1 MRRRE
6 LESHKV
12 FDERTNSLVI
22 RENNDHVD
30 IIQTSSS
37 SFVTVRRKTR
47 AGNSL
52 NSSLWARAPNPFLWR
67 LTFLIHP
74 QQHESFKWNLVK
86 QMRSSKSTNFIS
98 QNDKFFHLSLLLGSR
113 LALHEKLR
121 LYHYRWML
129 AEPKESS
136 KTSNEQER
144 VKQGGKYQIT
154 YSVIQYW
161 SIFIKKETSH
171 ESGKTSSSSFAL
183 CRKKN
188 SIQQSFPHFPKKTI
202 WLVSWWAGAMLRW
215 KNFSQLK
222 RYHNFFT
229 LKLQLTPTRLSQLSA
244 NVYTFFLLQKV

>member
-1 MRRRE
+1 M
-6 LESHKV
+6 
-12 FDERTNSLVI
+12 NSLVI

-37 SFVTVRRKTR
+37 SFVTVKRKTR

-52 NSSLWARAPNPFLWR
+52 NSSLWARPKPLFL
-67 LTFLIHP
+67 TAHISHP
-74 QQHESFKWNLVK
+74 PTAAEFQVKLGETNEILKVNQPHLSKWQLF
-86 QMRSSKSTNFIS
+86 SS
-98 QNDKFFHLSLLLGSR
+98 LSLLLGSR
-113 LALHEKLR
+113 LALYEKLR

-171 ESGKTSSSSFAL
+171 ESGETSSSSFAL
-183 CRKKN
+183 CRKK
-188 SIQQSFPHFPKKTI
+188 
-202 WLVSWWAGAMLRW
+202 
-215 KNFSQLK
+215 
-222 RYHNFFT
+222 
-229 LKLQLTPTRLSQLSA
+229 
-244 NVYTFFLLQKV
+244 